1 VLAEQAQAED
11 HFLQLRVNRHELR
24 AVVCAH
30 KEKESVAMK
39 RRELTRRQLL
49 QNSAA
54 FGAAALAG
62 SVARGFIG
70 CSSRRSV
77 SLEAGKWRELS
88 SPVPTGSISPR
99 VTPQPDKNAFLSWLE
114 PQEDRKASLRF
125 SIWRD
130 ARWSQAATIA
140 SGLAFSRDQA
150 SAPGVIGLSP
160 SNLIA
165 YWSQRVSTD
174 QQSTNEIALYMAVS
188 SDGGAHWTT
197 PMLVNR
203 AAAQP
208 GEDNAYAAAVG
219 LDAQRAQFV
228 WLDGR
233 DWEKSKRVQ
242 LMSRVVS
249 AEGHVSE
256 TRLLDRDTCTCCST
270 AIARTSSGLLA
281 AYRGHNSKNIRDIS
295 LVRSVDSGWSEPHIP
310 HPDDWHIE
318 ACPVNGPHLDA
329 RENHT
334 ALIWFTAPQD
344 QPAVKL
350 AFSHDGGAQF
360 APAVRLDT
368 GKAVGRAQVAVLR
381 DGSAVGIWLES
392 EGGEARLVARRV
404 RDDGAMGAPLEL
416 ARGTNF
422 GYPHAARTAGSIVVT
437 WSERNPGSQVH
448 AGLLQ
453 TD

>member
-1 VLAEQAQAED
+1 
-11 HFLQLRVNRHELR
+11 
-24 AVVCAH
+24 
-30 KEKESVAMK
+30 M
-39 RRELTRRQLL
+39 
-49 QNSAA
+49 
-54 FGAAALAG
+54 
-62 SVARGFIG
+62 
-70 CSSRRSV
+70 
-77 SLEAGKWRELS
+77 
-88 SPVPTGSISPR
+88 
-99 VTPQPDKNAFLSWLE
+99 
-114 PQEDRKASLRF
+114 
-125 SIWRD
+125 
-130 ARWSQAATIA
+130 
-140 SGLAFSRDQA
+140 
-150 SAPGVIGLSP
+150 SP

-188 SDGGAHWTT
+188 SDGGAHWAA

-208 GEDNAYAAAVG
+208 GEDNAYASAVG
-219 LDAQRAQFV
+219 LDDQHAQFV

-242 LMSRVVS
+242 LMSSVVS
-249 AEGHVSE
+249 AEGQISE
-256 TRLLDRDTCTCCST
+256 MRLLDPDTCTCCST
-270 AIARTSSGLLA
+270 AIARTSSGLLVV
-281 AYRGHNSKNIRDIS
+281 YRGHKSKNIRDIS
-295 LVRSVDSGWSEPHIP
+295 LVRSVDGGWSEPHIP

-329 RENHT
+329 RESHT

-350 AFSHDGGAQF
+350 GFSHDGGAQF
-360 APAVRLDT
+360 ALAVRLDT

-381 DGSAVGIWLES
+381 DGSAAGFWLES
-392 EGGEARLVARRV
+392 EGGVARLVARRV
-404 RDDGAMGAPLEL
+404 RYDGSMGAPLEL
-416 ARGTNF
+416 ARGANL
-422 GYPHAARTAGSIVVT
+422 GYPHAARTAGGILVV

>member
-1 VLAEQAQAED
+1 
-11 HFLQLRVNRHELR
+11 
-24 AVVCAH
+24 
-30 KEKESVAMK
+30 MK

-54 FGAAALAG
+54 FGTAMLAG
-62 SVARGFIG
+62 SVARGFVG
-70 CSSRRSV
+70 CSSTRSV

-88 SPVPTGSISPR
+88 SPAPTGSISPR
-99 VTPQPDKNAFLSWLE
+99 VTAQPDTSAVLSWLE
-114 PQEDRKASLRF
+114 PQEERKASLRF

-130 ARWSQAATIA
+130 ARWSQPGTIA

-188 SDGGAHWTT
+188 NDGGAHWAA

-208 GEDNAYAAAVG
+208 GEDNAYASAVG
-219 LDAQRAQFV
+219 LDDQHAQFV

-249 AEGHVSE
+249 IEGPISE
-256 TRLLDRDTCTCCST
+256 TRLLDPDTCTCCST

-281 AYRGHNSKNIRDIS
+281 AYRGHNTENIRDIS
-295 LVRSVDSGWSEPHIP
+295 LVRGVDSGWSQPRIP
-310 HPDDWHIE
+310 HPDGWHIE

-329 RENHT
+329 GEKRT

-344 QPAVKL
+344 RPAVKL
-350 AFSHDGGAQF
+350 AFSHDGGAEF
-360 APAVRLDT
+360 APALRLDA
-368 GKAVGRAQVAVLR
+368 GRAVGRAQVVVLR
-381 DGSAVGIWLES
+381 DGSAVGFWLES
-392 EGGEARLVARRV
+392 EGGASRLVARRV
-404 RDDGAMGAPLEL
+404 RDDGSMGAPLEL
-416 ARGTNF
+416 ARGANL
-422 GYPHAARTAGSIVVT
+422 GYPHVARTTEGIVIA
-437 WSERNPGSQVH
+437 WSERNPASQVH

>member
-1 VLAEQAQAED
+1 
-11 HFLQLRVNRHELR
+11 
-24 AVVCAH
+24 
-30 KEKESVAMK
+30 MK
-39 RRELTRRQLL
+39 HRKLTRRQLL

-54 FGAAALAG
+54 FGAAVLAG
-62 SVARGFIG
+62 SVARGFVG

-77 SLEAGKWRELS
+77 SLEAGKWREMS
-88 SPVPTGSISPR
+88 SQVPAGSISPR
-99 VTPQPDKNAFLSWLE
+99 VTAQPDKSAVLSWLE
-114 PQEDRKASLRF
+114 PQEDRKASLRL

-130 ARWSQAATIA
+130 ARWSQPGTIA

-165 YWSQRVSTD
+165 YWSERASTG
-174 QQSTNEIALYMAVS
+174 QKAANEISLYMAVS
-188 SDGGAHWTT
+188 NDGGTHWTP
-197 PMLVNR
+197 PMLVNG

-219 LDAQRAQFV
+219 LDDQRAQFV

-249 AEGHVSE
+249 AEGQISE
-256 TRLLDRDTCTCCST
+256 TGLLDADTCTCCST
-270 AIARTSSGLLA
+270 AIARTPSGLLA

-295 LVRSVDSGWSEPHIP
+295 LVRTIDSGWSKPCIP

-360 APAVRLDT
+360 GPAVRVDT
-368 GKAVGRAQVAVLR
+368 GKAVGRAQVAVLG
-381 DGSAVGIWLES
+381 DGSAVGFWLES
-392 EGGEARLVARRV
+392 EGGAARLVARRV
-404 RDDGAMGAPLEL
+404 RDGGSMGAPLEL
-416 ARGTNF
+416 ARGANL
-422 GYPHAARTAGSIVVT
+422 GYPHAARTAGGIMVA
-437 WSERNPGSQVH
+437 WSERNPTSQVH

>member
-1 VLAEQAQAED
+1 
-11 HFLQLRVNRHELR
+11 
-24 AVVCAH
+24 
-30 KEKESVAMK
+30 MK

-54 FGAAALAG
+54 FGTAMLAG
-62 SVARGFIG
+62 SVARGFVG
-70 CSSRRSV
+70 CSSTRSV

-88 SPVPTGSISPR
+88 SPAPTGSISPR
-99 VTPQPDKNAFLSWLE
+99 VTAQPDTSAVLSWLE
-114 PQEDRKASLRF
+114 PQEERKASLRF
-125 SIWRD
+125 SILRD
-130 ARWSQAATIA
+130 ARWSQPGTIA

-188 SDGGAHWTT
+188 NDGGAHWAA

-208 GEDNAYAAAVG
+208 GEDNAYASAVG
-219 LDAQRAQFV
+219 LSDQRAQFV

-233 DWEKSKRVQ
+233 DWEKSRRVQ

-249 AEGHVSE
+249 ADGQISE
-256 TRLLDRDTCTCCST
+256 TRLLDADTCTCCST
-270 AIARTSSGLLA
+270 AMARTPSGLLA
-281 AYRGHNSKNIRDIS
+281 AYRGHNSRDIRDIS
-295 LVRSVDSGWSEPHIP
+295 LVRSVGSGWSEPHIP
-310 HPDDWHIE
+310 RPDDWHIE

-329 RENHT
+329 HENHT

-350 AFSHDGGAQF
+350 AFSHDGGARF

-368 GKAVGRAQVAVLR
+368 GKGVGRAQVVVLR

-392 EGGEARLVARRV
+392 EGAAARLVARRI
-404 RDDGAMGAPLEL
+404 REDASMGATLEL

-422 GYPHAARTAGSIVVT
+422 GYPHAARTAGGIVVT
-437 WSERNPGSQVH
+437 WSERNPASHVH

>member
-1 VLAEQAQAED
+1 
-11 HFLQLRVNRHELR
+11 
-24 AVVCAH
+24 
-30 KEKESVAMK
+30 MK
-39 RRELTRRQLL
+39 RRDLTRRQLL

-62 SVARGFIG
+62 TVTRGFIA
-70 CSSRRSV
+70 CSSRGV
-77 SLEAGKWRELS
+77 SLEAGKWREIS
-88 SPVPTGSISPR
+88 SPAPTASISPR
-99 VTPQPDKNAFLSWLE
+99 VTAQPDKSAVLSWLE
-114 PQEDRKASLRF
+114 PHEDRKATMRF

-130 ARWSQAATIA
+130 ARWSQPGTIA
-140 SGLAFSRDQA
+140 SNLAFSRDQA
-150 SAPGVIGLSP
+150 SVPGVIGLSP
-160 SNLIA
+160 KNLIA
-165 YWSQRVSTD
+165 YWSRRVSTE
-174 QQSTNEIALYMAVS
+174 QQAANEIALYMAVS
-188 SDGGAHWTT
+188 SDGGAHWAA

-208 GEDNAYAAAVG
+208 GEDNAYVAAVG
-219 LDAQRAQFV
+219 LDDQRTQFV

-249 AEGHVSE
+249 AQGQISE
-256 TRLLDRDTCTCCST
+256 TRLLDPDTCTCCST
-270 AIARTSSGLLA
+270 AIAKTPSGLLA
-281 AYRGHNSKNIRDIS
+281 AYRGHNSKDIRDIS
-295 LVRSVDSGWSEPHIP
+295 LVRSVDSGWSDPRIP

-329 RENHT
+329 GERHT

-350 AFSHDGGAQF
+350 AFSHDGGATF
-360 APAVRLDT
+360 APALRVDT
-368 GKAVGRAQVAVLR
+368 GKAVGRAQVVVLQ
-381 DGSAVGIWLES
+381 DGSVVGIWLES
-392 EGGEARLVARRV
+392 EGGAARLVVRRV

-416 ARGTNF
+416 ARGANF
-422 GYPHAARTAGSIVVT
+422 GYPHAARTAGGIVVA
-437 WSERNPGSQVH
+437 WSGRTQVH

>member
-1 VLAEQAQAED
+1 
-11 HFLQLRVNRHELR
+11 
-24 AVVCAH
+24 
-30 KEKESVAMK
+30 MK

-54 FGAAALAG
+54 FASTVLAG
-62 SVARGFIG
+62 SVTWAFGG
-70 CSSRRSV
+70 CGSRRNA
-77 SLEAGKWRELS
+77 SLEAGKWHEMS
-88 SPVPTGSISPR
+88 SPVPVGSISPR
-99 VTPQPDKNAFLSWLE
+99 VTAQPDKSAVLSWLE
-114 PQEDRKASLRF
+114 PREDRKASLRF

-130 ARWSQAATIA
+130 ARWSPPVTIA
-140 SGLAFSRDQA
+140 SDLAFSRDQA

-165 YWSQRVSTD
+165 YWSQRVSTN
-174 QQSTNEIALYMAVS
+174 QEPANEIALYMAVS
-188 SDGGAHWTT
+188 SDGGAQWAI

-208 GEDNAYAAAVG
+208 GEDNAYASAVG
-219 LDAQRAQFV
+219 LEDQRAQFV

-242 LMSRVVS
+242 LMSRVVR
-249 AEGHVSE
+249 ADGQISE
-256 TRLLDRDTCTCCST
+256 RRLLDPDTCTCCST

-295 LVRSVDSGWSEPHIP
+295 LVRSIGSGWSEPRIP
-310 HPDDWHIE
+310 YPDDWHIE
-318 ACPVNGPHLDA
+318 ACPVNGPHLDTM
-329 RENHT
+329 ENYT

-350 AFSHDGGAQF
+350 AFSHDGGATF
-360 APAVRLDT
+360 APVLRLDA
-368 GKAVGRAQVAVLR
+368 GKAVGRAQVVVLG
-381 DGSAVGIWLES
+381 DGSAVGFWLES
-392 EGGEARLVARRV
+392 EGGAARLAARRV
-404 RDDGAMGAPLEL
+404 RADGSMGAPLEL

-422 GYPHAARTAGSIVVT
+422 GYPHAASTAGGILVV
-437 WSERNPGSQVH
+437 WSERNPNSQVR

>member
-1 VLAEQAQAED
+1 
-11 HFLQLRVNRHELR
+11 
-24 AVVCAH
+24 
-30 KEKESVAMK
+30 MK
-39 RRELTRRQLL
+39 RRGPTRRQLL
-49 QNSAA
+49 QNSAV
-54 FGAAALAG
+54 FGAAVLAG
-62 SVARGFIG
+62 SVGRGLIG
-70 CSSRRSV
+70 CSSARS
-77 SLEAGKWRELS
+77 SSPEAGTWREMS

-99 VTPQPDKNAFLSWLE
+99 VTAQPDNSAVLSWLE
-114 PQEDRKASLRF
+114 PQEGRKATLRF

-130 ARWSQAATIA
+130 ARWSLPGTIA
-140 SGLAFSRDQA
+140 SNLAFSRDQA

-174 QQSTNEIALYMAVS
+174 QQATNEIALYMAVS
-188 SDGGAHWTT
+188 SDGGAHWTP

-208 GEDNAYAAAVG
+208 GEDNAYASAVG
-219 LDAQRAQFV
+219 LDGRRAQFA

-242 LMSRVVS
+242 LMSRIVNT
-249 AEGHVSE
+249 EGPITE
-256 TRLLDRDTCTCCST
+256 TRLLDPDTCTCCST
-270 AIARTSSGLLA
+270 SIARTRSGLLA

-295 LVRSVDSGWSEPHIP
+295 LVRTEDEGWSSPRVP
-310 HPDDWHIE
+310 HPDNWHIE
-318 ACPVNGPHLDA
+318 ACPVNGPHLDT

-350 AFSHDGGAQF
+350 AFSHDGGATF
-360 APAVRLDT
+360 APLVRLDG
-368 GKAVGRAQVAVLR
+368 GKAVGRAQVAVLG
-381 DGSAVGIWLES
+381 DGSAVGFWLES
-392 EGGEARLVARRV
+392 EGGASRLVARRV
-404 RDDGAMGAPLEL
+404 RDDGSMGSPLEL
-416 ARGTNF
+416 ARGANF
-422 GYPHAARTAGSIVVT
+422 GYPHAASTSAGVLVS
-437 WSERNPGSQVH
+437 WSERNPNSQVH

>member
-1 VLAEQAQAED
+1 
-11 HFLQLRVNRHELR
+11 
-24 AVVCAH
+24 
-30 KEKESVAMK
+30 MK
-39 RRELTRRQLL
+39 RREVTRRQLL

-54 FGAAALAG
+54 FGAAVLAG
-62 SVARGFIG
+62 SVARGFVG
-70 CSSRRSV
+70 CSSRRGL
-77 SLEAGKWRELS
+77 SLEADKWREMS
-88 SPVPTGSISPR
+88 SPAPTGSISPR
-99 VTPQPDKNAFLSWLE
+99 VTAQPDKSVVLSWLE

-130 ARWSQAATIA
+130 ARWSQPATIA
-140 SGLAFSRDQA
+140 PGLAFSRDQA
-150 SAPGVIGLSP
+150 SAPGVIGLS
-160 SNLIA
+160 SANLIA
-165 YWSQRVSTD
+165 YWSQRVSSD

-188 SDGGAHWTT
+188 SDSGAHWAA

-208 GEDNAYAAAVG
+208 GEDNAYAATVG
-219 LDAQRAQFV
+219 LDDQRAQFV

-249 AEGHVSE
+249 TEGQISE
-256 TRLLDRDTCTCCST
+256 RYLLDPDTCTCCST

-295 LVRSVDSGWSEPHIP
+295 LVRSIGSGWSEPHIP
-310 HPDDWHIE
+310 YPDDWHIE
-318 ACPVNGPHLDA
+318 ACPVNGPHLDT

-350 AFSHDGGAQF
+350 AFSHDGGATL
-360 APAVRLDT
+360 ATVLRLDA
-368 GKAVGRAQVAVLR
+368 GKAVGRAQVVVLG
-381 DGSAVGIWLES
+381 DGSAVGFWLES
-392 EGGEARLVARRV
+392 EGGATRLAARRV
-404 RDDGAMGAPLEL
+404 RDDGSMGAPLEL
-416 ARGTNF
+416 ARGANF
-422 GYPHAARTAGSIVVT
+422 GYPHAAGTAGGILVV
-437 WSERNPGSQVH
+437 WSERNPNAQVR

-453 TD
+453 TG